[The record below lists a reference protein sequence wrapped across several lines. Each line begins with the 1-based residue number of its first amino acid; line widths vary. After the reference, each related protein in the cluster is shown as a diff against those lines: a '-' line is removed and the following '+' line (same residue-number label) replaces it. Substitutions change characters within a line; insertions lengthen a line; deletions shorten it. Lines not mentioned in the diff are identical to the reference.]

1 LGLTKNRVVLA
12 SLVLTETA
20 WFYAFASV
28 MGAAGSAGGSPL
40 GYFTL
45 IGLLSLTI
53 IIFSYIRWRDYEGHE
68 IAYAAAIILMAAFVY
83 LAVAHHIVP
92 GEFNL
97 GWILRMREYY
107 LPEGYALRGIA
118 GTLIG
123 LGVIVRGIRLVLLQV
138 PDKSFNLTFR
148 VGLFFMGVS
157 AIVDIIL
164 AEQLNVFIFMVIFFA
179 AGLAGLNLGHL
190 VPESAASAKARTWQ
204 RIIGGGVGGVIL
216 IALFVT
222 AVNRGI
228 FSIVTDPLQAF
239 FLQTARGLAII
250 VGVPLLLVY
259 ERVNRAYES
268 FFGDEEFISEFG
280 SGQGWSSETSTKS
293 LNYTTTSEYDHSGS
307 FSNAFIDD
315 PEILTRIFV
324 WIFIVFIVI
333 IVASFLF
340 LLLRKLVPESI
351 SDSLGSRESISEE
364 LDIGSDL
371 WEFFRNL
378 IPNFGD
384 MFNRGGRGFN
394 IPNGPPGFMAA
405 LRIYYEMLSTARTRK
420 VNRSPHL
427 TPTEFRPHLGNVFPD
442 DLVGPATSAFNRAQ
456 YGNIPASDEE
466 IKRLEESYRTLS
478 NAEVAELRKKQDDT
492 STQSIAPQ
500 PAVADSRIP
509 ATETSTDSN
518 LYPDETLWE
527 RKQPVL
533 AGCGMVLVF
542 ALLAVLGVGLIFF
555 ALVILPG

>member
-1 LGLTKNRVVLA
+1 MGLTKNRVVLA

-45 IGLLSLTI
+45 IGLLSVTI
-53 IIFSYIRWRDYEGHE
+53 IVFSYVRWRDFEGHE
-68 IAYAAAIILMAAFVY
+68 IAYAVAIISMVSLVY

-222 AVNRGI
+222 AINRGI
-228 FSIVTDPLQAF
+228 FSIVTDPLQSF

-250 VGVPLLLVY
+250 VGVPLLLIY
-259 ERVNRAYES
+259 ERINRAYES

-280 SGQGWSSETSTKS
+280 SGQGWSSETSTKA

-307 FSNAFIDD
+307 FSNAFMED
-315 PEILTRIFV
+315 PELLTRIFV
-324 WIFIVFIVI
+324 WIFIVFIVV
-333 IVASFLF
+333 IVASFMF

-378 IPNFGD
+378 IPNFG
-384 MFNRGGRGFN
+384 FNRGGRGFN

-405 LRIYYEMLSTARTRK
+405 LRIYYEMLSTARSRK

-427 TPTEFRPHLGNVFPD
+427 TPTEFTPHLGTVFPD
-442 DLVGPATSAFNRAQ
+442 DLVGSATNAFNRAQ

-466 IKRLEESYRTLS
+466 IKAIEESYRTLS
-478 NAEVAELRKKQDDT
+478 NAEVAELRKKQDDA
-492 STQSIAPQ
+492 STQSMPTQ
-500 PAVADSRIP
+500 PVEENPSISAVE
-509 ATETSTDSN
+509 ATTNSSP
-518 LYPDETLWE
+518 YPDETLWE
-527 RKQPVL
+527 RKQPAL
-533 AGCGMVLVF
+533 AGCGMVLLF